1 MTIPSRPAPAP
12 PPQRS
17 STGSQLRYTPTTDWD
32 DSPFDM
38 TANAGMNGIGAGGGG
53 MGNGRKVPPPRPPPP
68 KATPKPPLK
77 KSGQPQSINIL
88 SNLFGAT
95 GRRAKTPP
103 TKSTSAPHIGALK
116 LPPPKIQPP
125 PPTST
130 TKNQSASLRTD
141 VQLIDFNSPPSSP
154 TFTQKSNSDCVSVD
168 SFSSDSNY
176 SPHNGHSSQA
186 ESGFEDDFA
195 AVDVLQSN
203 RDAWGDAT
211 DPFTSPPVCQNYVG
225 PKIRPPVAQKPIHLA
240 GSSSFY
246 ALSSLSTSSANTTV
260 LKSAKFDDPLCNGK
274 TLVAP
279 LPTITAPTIIKPAIA
294 PKPSGLTTTTTKS
307 SNSHVQKMRDVF
319 QTSQEDSLED
329 PCPSPPM
336 PTCPPPPPPPA
347 FYLDDTA
354 EKTESYGIALYDFE
368 TEEVGD
374 LNFRANE
381 RIYLLREIDAEWM
394 YGRNKRGCEGMFP
407 INFVEIRVPLKTS
420 EVQTQKMDQTI
431 VHQCA
436 SANAVRKAHVLY
448 DFMAEAP
455 EDLTIRSGEIIDV
468 LREINSEWL
477 YGSSRNRTG
486 QFPANFVE
494 FI

>member
-12 PPQRS
+12 PQQRS

-38 TANAGMNGIGAGGGG
+38 AAHGAAEVNQAGGI
-53 MGNGRKVPPPRPPPP
+53 GNGRKVPPPRPPPP
-68 KATPKPPLK
+68 KATKPPLK
-77 KSGQPQSINIL
+77 KSGHPQSVNIL

-103 TKSTSAPHIGALK
+103 TKSTAGPHIGALK
-116 LPPPKIQPP
+116 LPPPKIHPP
-125 PPTST
+125 PST
-130 TKNQSASLRTD
+130 TNKHSSATCSTD

-176 SPHNGHSSQA
+176 SPNNGHSSQA
-186 ESGFEDDFA
+186 ESGFEDDFS

-203 RDAWGDAT
+203 RDAWRDT
-211 DPFTSPPVCQNYVG
+211 IDPFTSPPVCQNYVG
-225 PKIRPPVAQKPIHLA
+225 PKIRPPVAQKPNYLA

-246 ALSSLSTSSANTTV
+246 APSSTTSHSG
-260 LKSAKFDDPLCNGK
+260 KKFDDPLCNGK

-279 LPTITAPTIIKPAIA
+279 TPAITAPTIIKPAIA
-294 PKPSGLTTTTTKS
+294 PKPSGLAGNNKS
-307 SNSHVQKMRDVF
+307 SASVMKLREVF
-319 QTSQEDSLED
+319 QTNQEDSLDD

-336 PTCPPPPPPPA
+336 PTCPPPPPPPSI
-347 FYLDDTA
+347 YLDDS
-354 EKTESYGIALYDFE
+354 EETESYGIALYTFE
-368 TEEVGD
+368 TQEVGD
-374 LNFRANE
+374 LNFRENE
-381 RIYLLREIDAEWM
+381 KIYLLRQIDAEWM

-407 INFVEIRVPLKTS
+407 INFIEIRVPLKDEKQQKHHVNGLVQSQIATS
-420 EVQTQKMDQTI
+420 VRS
-431 VHQCA
+431 
-436 SANAVRKAHVLY
+436 SARKARVLY
-448 DFMAEAP
+448 DFTAEVQ
-455 EDLTIRSGEIIDV
+455 EDLTIREGEIINV

-477 YGSSRNRTG
+477 FGESKNRTG

>member
-12 PPQRS
+12 PQQRS
-17 STGSQLRYTPTTDWD
+17 SGASQLRYTPTTDWD

-38 TANAGMNGIGAGGGG
+38 AANVAAGVSHAGSV
-53 MGNGRKVPPPRPPPP
+53 GNGRKIPPPRPPPP
-68 KATPKPPLK
+68 KSTKPPLK
-77 KSGQPQSINIL
+77 KSGQPQSVNIL

-103 TKSTSAPHIGALK
+103 TGSAAGPHIGALK

-125 PPTST
+125 PAST
-130 TKNQSASLRTD
+130 RNQSATSSTD

-176 SPHNGHSSQA
+176 SPNNGHSSQA

-195 AVDVLQSN
+195 SADVLQTN
-203 RDAWGDAT
+203 RDAWGDT
-211 DPFTSPPVCQNYVG
+211 SDPFTSPPVCQNYVG
-225 PKIRPPVAQKPIHLA
+225 PKIRPPVAQKPVVLA

-246 ALSSLSTSSANTTV
+246 SLNSSGSHHAKGAAGSTTT
-260 LKSAKFDDPLCNGK
+260 KFDDPLCNGK

-279 LPTITAPTIIKPAIA
+279 TPSIAAPTIIKPTIA
-294 PKPSGLTTTTTKS
+294 PKPIMGLAGSRTNVGQSVMKMKEVFQQEN
-307 SNSHVQKMRDVF
+307 SNSLD
-319 QTSQEDSLED
+319 D

-347 FYLDDTA
+347 FYLDDTD
-354 EKTESYGIALYDFE
+354 ETESYGIALYNFE

-374 LNFRANE
+374 LNFRENE
-381 RIYLLREIDAEWM
+381 KIYLLRQIDTEWM

-407 INFVEIRVPLKTS
+407 INFIEIRVPLKEEKSKTQQITTTNGPVAKQSAPIANTS
-420 EVQTQKMDQTI
+420 
-431 VHQCA
+431 
-436 SANAVRKAHVLY
+436 RKARVLY
-448 DFMAEAP
+448 DFTAEVP
-455 EDLTIRSGEIIDV
+455 EDLTLREGEIVNV
-468 LREINSEWL
+468 LHEINSEWM
-477 YGSSRNRTG
+477 YGECRSRTG

>member
-12 PPQRS
+12 PQQRS
-17 STGSQLRYTPTTDWD
+17 STASQLRYTPTTDWD

-38 TANAGMNGIGAGGGG
+38 ATSAASGASQGV
-53 MGNGRKVPPPRPPPP
+53 GRKVPPPRPPPP
-68 KATPKPPLK
+68 KATKPPLK
-77 KSGQPQSINIL
+77 KSGQPQSVNIL

-103 TKSTSAPHIGALK
+103 TKATGPHIGALK
-116 LPPPKIQPP
+116 LPPPKILP
-125 PPTST
+125 PPT
-130 TKNQSASLRTD
+130 TKHQSATSD

-176 SPHNGHSSQA
+176 SPNNGHSSQA
-186 ESGFEDDFA
+186 ESGFEDDFT

-203 RDAWGDAT
+203 RDAWGDTA
-211 DPFTSPPVCQNYVG
+211 DPFTSPPVSQNYVG
-225 PKIRPPVAQKPIHLA
+225 PKIRPPVAQKPVHLA
-240 GSSSFY
+240 GSSSFF
-246 ALSSLSTSSANTTV
+246 APSITGSQPARGGGG
-260 LKSAKFDDPLCNGK
+260 AKFDDPLCNGK

-279 LPTITAPTIIKPAIA
+279 TPVATAPTIIKPSIA
-294 PKPSGLTTTTTKS
+294 PKPSALGSKS
-307 SNSHVQKMRDVF
+307 GGSVAKLKGVF
-319 QTSQEDSLED
+319 QQDSLED

-347 FYLDDTA
+347 CYLDDTEETA
-354 EKTESYGIALYDFE
+354 SYGVALYTFE

-374 LNFRANE
+374 LNFRENE
-381 RIYLLREIDAEWM
+381 KIYLLRQIDAEWM

-407 INFVEIRVPLKTS
+407 INFIEIRVPLKE
-420 EVQTQKMDQTI
+420 EVPQKPQTNGHAAGKSVTGGS
-431 VHQCA
+431 CA
-436 SANAVRKAHVLY
+436 RKARVLF
-448 DFMAEAP
+448 DFTAEMP
-455 EDLTIRSGEIIDV
+455 EDLTIREGEMVDV
-468 LREINSEWL
+468 LREINCEWL
-477 YGSSRNRTG
+477 FGTIRNRTG